1 MSLINHIM
9 DGHKPSASAT
19 TAWVTGAGR
28 QFKRAEAG
36 PGANEGAAQW
46 LDMTSASVNL
56 LAGALP
62 TSRSGARRKI
72 EPEQAERAGLQS
84 RRRADASKP
93 AGLAQLLVATFRLL
107 ILKVLRR

>member
-1 MSLINHIM
+1 MI

-46 LDMTSASVNL
+46 LDMRSASVNL

-62 TSRSGARRKI
+62 TSRSGARRKN
-72 EPEQAERAGLQS
+72 ELDHANVRVYKAVVAPTRASQPDSLS
-84 RRRADASKP
+84 CLWP
-93 AGLAQLLVATFRLL
+93 RLDY
-107 ILKVLRR
+107 